1 MSIYKL
7 DHFIP
12 KVGKGCFFAPDS
24 KIIGNTIIGD
34 DVSIWFNSIIR
45 GDVDQIK
52 IGPKTN
58 IQDFSML
65 HVSSGFPLII
75 GNEVTVGHRVTLH
88 GCTIGDNCLIGMGAT
103 IMDGAIIGENSLVAA
118 GSLIPPGKKYPPKSF
133 IRGVPGRRERDLS
146 SDESK
151 HFGNHYKSYLENK
164 KLYLA
169 PKSFTNI

>member
-7 DHFIP
+7 DHFVP

-24 KIIGNTIIGD
+24 KVIGNTIIGD

-75 GNEVTVGHRVTLH
+75 GKEVTVGHRVTLH

-103 IMDGAIIGENSLVAA
+103 IMDGAVIGENSLVAA

-151 HFGNHYKSYLENK
+151 QFGNHYKSYLENK

-169 PKSFTNI
+169 PKSFTSI

>member
-52 IGPKTN
+52 IGNKTN

-75 GNEVTVGHRVTLH
+75 GKEVTVGHRVTLH

-133 IRGVPGRRERDLS
+133 IRGIPGRRERDLS

-169 PKSFTNI
+169 PKSFTSI

>member
-75 GNEVTVGHRVTLH
+75 GKEVTVGHRVTLH

-133 IRGVPGRRERDLS
+133 IRGIPGRRERDLS

-169 PKSFTNI
+169 PKSFTSI